1 MTSTMLPFLALP
13 EELIREVLSHVID
26 VVTDREF
33 FSLDANR
40 GRHGYGGNK
49 PARWSASREM
59 RSPEHRPPALLLVSK
74 DWQRICTPLLYR
86 TAIIRSKGQAEALTT
101 TITSLRPELAARVKR
116 LRFEGAFGMEG
127 FRLLK
132 ATTNLTHLALVLH
145 IFATEGVAPLCRGL
159 KLPHISPRVLVVA
172 DSRQDSKNRKMLI
185 QELAKLIPS
194 WIHLNA
200 VHIPVLDNNYGPATD
215 VSAILESLRRAP
227 SLHTLVFPPSH
238 RPELETLQDLSGNRA
253 LRCIYFARSKVN
265 WNDDDSDLEDTAN
278 ESDYVVDE
286 EIVDDPRLS
295 SICQYDTPGGRP
307 VRRLSRYELLGMRRR
322 NLYIPSSEPEEQEED
337 EKVEEPAPP
346 RPPLPLLSHPIAVQ
360 EKIWQHVFEFVNG
373 WAIDPFY
380 LYNRRPA
387 LLVLAHVC
395 KLFRRLTVPRIFSS
409 LRAQSWKSTYRLSIV
424 LEGDP
429 SLGQHTRALSLNN
442 RCDAKRHLAIGR
454 ILQYTPN
461 LAHLDA
467 EEHWCRDSTR
477 DNLILRWSL
486 FTTIARIAPAIGTIN
501 NIKIA
506 KQFAPLPP
514 KGTSDDQTDASAAPG
529 GSAAAGVPAPQQ
541 QQKKGPT
548 EKEISVP
555 LGPLTPF
562 HSLVVLHFDAAVK
575 LQFKKNEVPADIFPR
590 LEDLRFTSCHTSVL
604 RLFTLFE
611 LPRLEHLG
619 LFSRSQTGRDAGDFL
634 ERHGP
639 KIQELDIQYFP
650 TDSVLEMCTALRTL
664 RILERKPPP
673 GYSAAG
679 WKSDTLT
686 TIKCTEAIP
695 RQIPACRPWGP
706 LLASID
712 PAQVPQ
718 LKTLKMGLSWP
729 SEEREI
735 NASFWV
741 PYAEDLL
748 KKGIEIR
755 NNYGDAWVPR
765 VRAHQHKRK
774 RENDD

>member
-59 RSPEHRPPALLLVSK
+59 RAPEHRPPALLLVSK

-101 TITSLRPELAARVKR
+101 TITILRPELAARVKR

-145 IFATEGVAPLCRGL
+145 IFATEGIAPLCRGL

-200 VHIPVLDNNYGPATD
+200 VHIPVLDNDYGPATD

-238 RPELETLQDLSGNRA
+238 RPELETLQDLSRNRA

-265 WNDDDSDLEDTAN
+265 WNDDDSDLEDTASA
-278 ESDYVVDE
+278 SDYVVDE

-409 LRAQSWKSTYRLSIV
+409 LRAQSWKSTYRLSVV

-442 RCDAKRHLAIGR
+442 RCDAKRHLVIGR

-467 EEHWCRDSTR
+467 EEHWHRDSTR

-514 KGTSDDQTDASAAPG
+514 KGTSDGQPDASAAPG

-555 LGPLTPF
+555 LGTLTPF
-562 HSLVVLHFDAAVK
+562 HNLVVLHFDAAVK

-686 TIKCTEAIP
+686 TIKFTEAIP